1 MLLHVKKNASN
12 SWCIGTWNVEA
23 YMQMG
28 KFKKKIL
35 KEVDTVHSLFV
46 THEGQMAKT
55 RSSRDGKNI

>member
-1 MLLHVKKNASN
+1 MLVIADVLGHGMLRHICRWVSLKKN
-12 SWCIGTWNVEA
+12 
-23 YMQMG
+23 
-28 KFKKKIL
+28 IL